1 MNPVDEEEAELIIG
15 ALVYLIKSIQ
25 TVSITIRIVSE
36 IRSHPTYNLTQ

>member
-25 TVSITIRIVSE
+25 SVSITIGIVSNMQTTL
-36 IRSHPTYNLTQ
+36 R